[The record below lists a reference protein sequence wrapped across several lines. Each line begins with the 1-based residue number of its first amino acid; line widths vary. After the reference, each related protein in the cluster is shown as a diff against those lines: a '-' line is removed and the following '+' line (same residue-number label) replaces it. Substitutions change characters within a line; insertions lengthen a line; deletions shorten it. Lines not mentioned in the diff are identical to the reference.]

1 MRFCNSVKYLFL
13 TQCFFEYIVNP
24 VVEVR
29 AEALIRSGP
38 AVGLVSLFVESTA
51 IPMHIRAEV
60 MSLVPSF
67 PWFLGDA
74 SEVFNIVGNMAYVAL
89 AGVALWGAY
98 YVFLVLNRVNAK
110 RFKTEALQDEFL
122 GSIDEDLRRG
132 NFDAVISKCEGSKK
146 ALPMMVS
153 YLCKHRSFGFAK
165 ARQMTLDRFQRDV
178 IADLDYSIAWVVTV
192 IKTAPMIGL
201 FGTVVGMM
209 GAFGKLA
216 SATNV
221 NPTDLAGDIRVALE
235 TTAIGLTIAIPL
247 VMAMA
252 AITNRIRHMQDLV
265 GSGLAQVL
273 EAFKVGAAREEQRG
287 SRQSA

>member
-1 MRFCNSVKYLFL
+1 LFL
-13 TQCFFEYIVNP
+13 TRCFFEYIGTP

-51 IPMHIRAEV
+51 ILMHIRAEV

-122 GSIDEDLRRG
+122 GSIEEDLRRG
-132 NFDAVISKCEGSKK
+132 NFDSVISKCEGSKK

>member
-1 MRFCNSVKYLFL
+1 M
-13 TQCFFEYIVNP
+13 P
-24 VVEVR
+24 VSADVLLSR
-29 AEALIRSGP
+29 L
-38 AVGLVSLFVESTA
+38 SL
-51 IPMHIRAEV
+51 P
-60 MSLVPSF
+60 VPLWSF
-67 PWFLGDA
+67 PLDSIPLGDA
-74 SEVFNIVGNMAYVAL
+74 SEIFNIVGQLSYVAL
-89 AGVALWGAY
+89 AAVALWGAY
-98 YVFLVLNRVNAK
+98 YVFLVLTRVNAK
-110 RFKTEALQDEFL
+110 RFKTEQAQDEFVD
-122 GSIDEDLRRG
+122 SVTDDLRRG
-132 NFDAVISKCEGSKK
+132 NFDAVIGKCEGNKK

-153 YLCKHRSFGFAK
+153 YLCKHRAFGMQK

-216 SATNV
+216 GSTNV

-273 EAFKVGAAREEQRG
+273 DAFKVGMAKEEQRA

>member
-1 MRFCNSVKYLFL
+1 ML
-13 TQCFFEYIVNP
+13 
-24 VVEVR
+24 
-29 AEALIRSGP
+29 
-38 AVGLVSLFVESTA
+38 
-51 IPMHIRAEV
+51 IRAEV
-60 MSLVPSF
+60 LSLFPSL
-67 PWFLGDA
+67 PLPLGDA
-74 SEVFNIVGNMAYVAL
+74 SDVFNIVGQLSYVAL
-89 AGVALWGAY
+89 AAVALWGAY
-98 YVFLVLNRVNAK
+98 YVFLVLTRVNAK
-110 RFKTEALQDEFL
+110 RFKTEAMQDEFI
-122 GSIDEDLRRG
+122 SSVEDDLRRG
-132 NFDAVISKCEGSKK
+132 NFDAVISKCEGNKK

-153 YLCKHRSFGFAK
+153 YLCKHRSFGFSK
-165 ARQMTLDRFQRDV
+165 VRQMTLDRFQRDV
-178 IADLDYSIAWVVTV
+178 IADLDYSIAWIVTV
-192 IKTAPMIGL
+192 IKTAPMLGL

-252 AITNRIRHMQDLV
+252 AIHNRISHMQDLV

-287 SRQSA
+287 VRQSA